1 MVQSGDYHV
10 RDMYESDYQPHL
22 GMPNKRYPFL
32 SWFEDKN
39 LIILDI
45 CYVSKVMFG
54 TWEKKKKKKFE
65 NGRI

>member
-1 MVQSGDYHV
+1 
-10 RDMYESDYQPHL
+10 MYESDYQPHL
-22 GMPNKRYPFL
+22 GVPNKRYPFL

-54 TWEKKKKKKFE
+54 TWEKKKKKK
-65 NGRI
+65 N